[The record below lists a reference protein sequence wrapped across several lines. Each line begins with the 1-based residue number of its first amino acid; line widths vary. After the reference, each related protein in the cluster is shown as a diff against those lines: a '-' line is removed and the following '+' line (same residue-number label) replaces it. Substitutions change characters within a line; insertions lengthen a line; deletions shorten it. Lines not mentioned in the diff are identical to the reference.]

1 MQANGRIDRKGEKK
15 DDLAK
20 RKRYQTARPPSAR
33 TCPTLVAHAV
43 ARLYRIDHVDKRKS
57 QFTVIGAKLGSA
69 RRSQAQAEDQTTR
82 CSSRAAGIALPA
94 PARALTSVRE
104 CRDTQQEPDMT
115 QRLTGSWL
123 VDWSLVTIMG
133 NTMPPRDPE
142 DDDDD
147 EDDDDE
153 VAPDLGAA
161 AQRLA
166 VQPSWPARSALSAA
180 QPPRRSLPH
189 PQRRSCSGYG
199 RRLPRCGISIQL
211 TSQIGQSLQGRAV
224 PNDGPRPVSKPGP
237 QFRKTDVCESRDI
250 FRLTLH
256 CRTRRVLSS

>member
-69 RRSQAQAEDQTTR
+69 RRGQAQAEDQTTR

-123 VDWSLVTIMG
+123 VDWSSSPSWATRCRRETPKTTMMMRMTTTKSLPTSVQQHSGLLFSRLGRHEAHCRPHNRLADRFRIRSVVLVPATAG
-133 NTMPPRDPE
+133 DCRAAGFRSSLRRRLVNRFRDGRYQTMARVRSPNPDHNSERLMFAR
-142 DDDDD
+142 
-147 EDDDDE
+147 
-153 VAPDLGAA
+153 VATSSASRFTA
-161 AQRLA
+161 AQ
-166 VQPSWPARSALSAA
+166 
-180 QPPRRSLPH
+180 
-189 PQRRSCSGYG
+189 
-199 RRLPRCGISIQL
+199 
-211 TSQIGQSLQGRAV
+211 
-224 PNDGPRPVSKPGP
+224 
-237 QFRKTDVCESRDI
+237 
-250 FRLTLH
+250 
-256 CRTRRVLSS
+256 VLSS